1 MSQQNSKKKTLGE
14 QLDLS
19 EQLALGEHLT
29 KWVIRW
35 RYLIVILTLIVMM
48 MAGSGARFLLFDTD
62 YRIWFSEENPQLQA
76 FETIQNTYTK
86 YDNLL
91 FVLSPR
97 DGKVFSR
104 ATLEAVEWLTEKAW
118 QVPYSIRV
126 DSLSNFQHTR
136 GQADELIV
144 QDLYTN
150 AKSLTAADVE
160 YIRQVALLEP
170 LLRNRLVSDRGHVTG
185 VNVTVQPPGIRTDL
199 EVPEI
204 AEFGRALSAEMTRI
218 YPDIEVRLTGIV
230 MMNNAFPEA
239 SRHDIRT
246 LIPIMFGVVVLVL
259 ALMTRSLVGTLG
271 TLLVITFTVVMTMGL
286 AGWAGVRLT
295 GASASAPT
303 IILTLAVAD
312 CVHILVNFIHAMRNG
327 ADKNSALGE
336 SLRLNLQ
343 PVFLTSITTA
353 IGFLSMNF
361 GDVPPFRDMGN
372 LVAVGVLLAFVLSV
386 IFLPAFVAIMPIRV
400 RQRQTRGDRAMS
412 IFAEWVIRKRQML
425 MWGLGPLML
434 LLIAFIPRNEFND
447 EFVKYFDDSIQFRR
461 DTDFTTQNLTG
472 IYTLQYSLNSGES
485 SGISDPGFLAKVE
498 RFAQWFRLQPHV
510 IHVNTITDTLKRLNK
525 NLHDDS
531 PEWYRVPRQ
540 RELAAQYLLL
550 YEMSL
555 PYGLDL
561 NDQINIDKS
570 ATRFI
575 VTTESLSTR
584 KTLQMVEKAQQW
596 LVDNGLHR
604 AGDVEGSSP
613 NIMFAHITGR
623 NIKSMLIGTTA
634 ALILISLIM
643 IIALRSF
650 KLGLISMVPN
660 LLPAALA
667 FGLWGIMVGQIGL
680 SISVV
685 SAMTL
690 GIIVDDTVH
699 FLTKYNRARREQG
712 MDASDAVRYAF
723 STVGMAL
730 WVTSLVLVAGF
741 MVLSQSAFQVN
752 SGMGL
757 LTAIV
762 IVFALIADFL
772 FLPPLLICLSS
783 NKPVLPGAPKS

>member
-1 MSQQNSKKKTLGE
+1 MGE
-14 QLDLS
+14 QL
-19 EQLALGEHLT
+19 A
-29 KWVIRW
+29 KWVIKHRF
-35 RYLIVILTLIVMM
+35 LIVVLTLALV
-48 MAGSGARFLLFDTD
+48 ALLGSGARFLLFDTD

-91 FVLSPR
+91 FVLTPK
-97 DGKVFSR
+97 DGNVFSR
-104 ATLEAVEWLTEKAW
+104 STLTAVRWLTEQAW

-126 DSLSNFQHTR
+126 GSLSNFQHTR
-136 GQADELIV
+136 GEVDELIV
-144 QDLYTN
+144 QDLYTE
-150 AKSLTAADVE
+150 ADSLSDSDLAIIKE
-160 YIRQVALLEP
+160 VALSEP
-170 LLRNRLVSDRGHVTG
+170 QLVDRLVSARGHVTG
-185 VNVTVQPPGIRTDL
+185 VNVTVQAPGIRTDL

-204 AEFGRALSAEMTRI
+204 AEFGRSLAEQMRQR

-239 SRHDIRT
+239 SRHDIST
-246 LIPIMFGVVVLVL
+246 LIPVMFLIVILVL
-259 ALMTRSLVGTLG
+259 AMMTRSVVGTLG
-271 TLLVITFTVVMTMGL
+271 TVLVITFTVIMTMGL
-286 AGWAGVRLT
+286 AGWSGMKLT

-327 ADKNSALGE
+327 DDKHPALIE
-336 SLRLNLQ
+336 SLRINLQ

-353 IGFLSMNF
+353 VGFLSMNL

-372 LVAVGVLLAFVLSV
+372 LVALGVILAFGLSV
-386 IFLPAFVAIMPIRV
+386 LFLPAFIAIVPVHV
-400 RQRQTRGDRAMS
+400 RQQQTQSDKAMNA
-412 IFAEWVIRKRQML
+412 FAEWVIANRRML
-425 MWGLGPLML
+425 LWGLGPLML
-434 LLIAFIPRNEFND
+434 LLMAFIPRNEFND
-447 EFVKYFDDSIQFRR
+447 EFVKYFDESIEFRR

-472 IYTLQYSLNSGES
+472 IYTIQYSLNSGAS
-485 SGISDPGFLAKVE
+485 SGISDPNFLAKVE
-498 RFAQWFRLQPHV
+498 EFAQWFKRQPDV

-525 NLHDDS
+525 NLHEDS
-531 PEWYRVPRQ
+531 ADWYRVPEQ
-540 RELAAQYLLL
+540 KDLAAQYLLL

-570 ATRFI
+570 ATRFV
-575 VTTESLSTR
+575 VTTKSLSTR
-584 KTLQMVEKAQQW
+584 RTLEMVAEARTW
-596 LVDNGLHR
+596 LVENGLAR

-613 NIMFAHITGR
+613 NIMFAYITGR
-623 NIKSMLIGTTA
+623 NIKSMLVGTTA
-634 ALILISLIM
+634 ALILISLIL
-643 IIALRSF
+643 IVALRSI

-667 FGLWGIMVGQIGL
+667 FGFWGILVGQVGL
-680 SISVV
+680 AISVV

-699 FLTKYNRARREQG
+699 FLTKYNRARRERG
-712 MDASDAVRYAF
+712 MDATDAVRYAF
-723 STVGMAL
+723 STVGTAL
-730 WVTSLVLVAGF
+730 WVTSLVLAAGF
-741 MVLSQSAFQVN
+741 LVLSQSAFQVN

-772 FLPPLLICLSS
+772 FLPPLLIQLGSKGLDLGKNPAETLDS
-783 NKPVLPGAPKS
+783 NH

>member
-1 MSQQNSKKKTLGE
+1 MGE
-14 QLDLS
+14 QL
-19 EQLALGEHLT
+19 AN
-29 KWVIRW
+29 WVIKW
-35 RYLIVILTLIVMM
+35 RFAIVAVTLVLVVA
-48 MAGSGARFLLFDTD
+48 AGSGARFLLFDSD
-62 YRIWFSEENPQLQA
+62 YRIWFSKDNPQLQA

-91 FVLSPR
+91 FVLVPK
-97 DGKVFSR
+97 DGDVFTR
-104 ATLEAVEWLTEKAW
+104 PTLAAVEWLTEQAW

-136 GQADELIV
+136 GEADELIV
-144 QDLYTN
+144 QDLYTD
-150 AKSLTAADVE
+150 AASLTDADINF
-160 YIRQVALLEP
+160 IRQTALSEP
-170 LLRNRLVSDRGHVTG
+170 LLLNRLISPSAHTTG

-204 AEFGRALSAEMTRI
+204 AEFARDLAVEMRQRF
-218 YPDIEVRLTGIV
+218 PDVEVRLTGIV

-239 SRHDIRT
+239 SLHDIST
-246 LIPIMFGVVVLVL
+246 LIPLMFAVVVLVL
-259 ALMTRSLVGTLG
+259 ALMTRSITGTLG
-271 TLLVITFTVVMTMGL
+271 TVLVIAFTVIMTMGL
-286 AGWAGVRLT
+286 AGWSGMKLT

-327 ADKNSALGE
+327 AAKYPALVE
-336 SLRLNLQ
+336 SLRINLQ

-372 LVAVGVLLAFVLSV
+372 LVALGVILAFALAV
-386 IFLPAFVAIMPIRV
+386 IFLPAFIAIMPIRV
-400 RQRQTRGDRAMS
+400 RQRQTQGDKAMTA
-412 IFAEWVIRKRQML
+412 FAEWVIKRRQML
-425 MWGLGPLML
+425 LWGIGPLML
-434 LLIAFIPRNEFND
+434 FLIAFIPRNEFND
-447 EFVKYFDDSIQFRR
+447 EFVKYFDESIQFRR

-472 IYTLQYSLNSGES
+472 IYTIQYSLNAGES
-485 SGISDPGFLAKVE
+485 SGISDPEFLAKVE
-498 RFAQWFRLQPHV
+498 EFAQWFRKHRDVL
-510 IHVNTITDTLKRLNK
+510 HVNTITDTLKRLNK
-525 NLHDDS
+525 NLHNDS
-531 PEWYRVPRQ
+531 AEWYRVPQQ
-540 RELAAQYLLL
+540 RDLAAQYLLL

-570 ATRFI
+570 ATRLV
-575 VTTESLSTR
+575 VTTKSLSTR
-584 KTLQMVEKAQQW
+584 NTLEMVDEAREW
-596 LVDNGLHR
+596 LMDSGLAR

-623 NIKSMLIGTTA
+623 NIRSMLVGTTV
-634 ALILISLIM
+634 ALILISLIL
-643 IIALRSF
+643 IVALRSF

-660 LLPAALA
+660 LVPAALA
-667 FGLWGIMVGQIGL
+667 FGLWGIVVGQVGL

-685 SAMTL
+685 SAMSL

-699 FLTKYNRARREQG
+699 FLTKYTRARREQG
-712 MDASDAVRYAF
+712 MSAADAVRYAF

-741 MVLSQSAFQVN
+741 LVLSQSAFQVN

-762 IVFALIADFL
+762 IIFALVADFL
-772 FLPPLLICLSS
+772 FLPPLLIRLSGKRQDVGVEATADKF
-783 NKPVLPGAPKS
+783 N

>member
-1 MSQQNSKKKTLGE
+1 MGE
-14 QLDLS
+14 QL
-19 EQLALGEHLT
+19 AN
-29 KWVIRW
+29 WVIKW
-35 RYLIVILTLIVMM
+35 RFAIVAVTLVLVVA
-48 MAGSGARFLLFDTD
+48 AGSGARFLLFDSD
-62 YRIWFSEENPQLQA
+62 YRIWFSKDNPQLQA

-91 FVLSPR
+91 FVLVPK
-97 DGKVFSR
+97 DGDVFTR
-104 ATLEAVEWLTEKAW
+104 PTLAAVEWLTEQAW

-136 GQADELIV
+136 GEADELIV
-144 QDLYTN
+144 QDLYTD
-150 AKSLTAADVE
+150 AASLTDADINF
-160 YIRQVALLEP
+160 IRQTALSEP
-170 LLRNRLVSDRGHVTG
+170 LLLNRLISPSAHTTG

-204 AEFGRALSAEMTRI
+204 AEFARDLAVEMRQRF
-218 YPDIEVRLTGIV
+218 PDVEVRLTGIV

-239 SRHDIRT
+239 SLHDIST
-246 LIPIMFGVVVLVL
+246 LIPLMFAVVVLVL
-259 ALMTRSLVGTLG
+259 ALMTRSITGTLG
-271 TLLVITFTVVMTMGL
+271 TVLVIAFTVIMTMGL
-286 AGWAGVRLT
+286 AGWSGMKLT

-327 ADKNSALGE
+327 AAKYPALVE
-336 SLRLNLQ
+336 SLRINLQ

-372 LVAVGVLLAFVLSV
+372 LVALGVILAFALAV
-386 IFLPAFVAIMPIRV
+386 IFLPAFIAIMPIRV
-400 RQRQTRGDRAMS
+400 RQRQTQGDKAMTA
-412 IFAEWVIRKRQML
+412 FAEWVIKRRQML
-425 MWGLGPLML
+425 LWGIGPLML
-434 LLIAFIPRNEFND
+434 FLIAFIPRNEFND
-447 EFVKYFDDSIQFRR
+447 EFVKYFDESIQFRR

-472 IYTLQYSLNSGES
+472 IYTIQYSLNAGES
-485 SGISDPGFLAKVE
+485 SGISDPEFLAKVE
-498 RFAQWFRLQPHV
+498 EFAQWFRKHRDVL
-510 IHVNTITDTLKRLNK
+510 HVNTITDTLKRLNK

-531 PEWYRVPRQ
+531 EEWYKVPQQ
-540 RELAAQYLLL
+540 RDLAAQYLLL

-570 ATRFI
+570 ATRLV
-575 VTTESLSTR
+575 VTTKSLSTR
-584 KTLQMVEKAQQW
+584 NTLEMVDEAREW
-596 LVDNGLHR
+596 LMDSGLAR

-623 NIKSMLIGTTA
+623 NIRSMLVGTTV
-634 ALILISLIM
+634 ALILISLIL
-643 IIALRSF
+643 IVALRSF

-660 LLPAALA
+660 LVPAALA
-667 FGLWGIMVGQIGL
+667 FGLWGIVVGQVGL

-685 SAMTL
+685 SAMSL

-699 FLTKYNRARREQG
+699 FLTKYTRARREQG
-712 MDASDAVRYAF
+712 MSAADAVRYAF

-741 MVLSQSAFQVN
+741 LVLSQSAFQVN

-762 IVFALIADFL
+762 IVFALVADFL
-772 FLPPLLICLSS
+772 FLPPLLIRLSGKRQDVGVEATADKF
-783 NKPVLPGAPKS
+783 N

>member
-1 MSQQNSKKKTLGE
+1 MGE
-14 QLDLS
+14 QL
-19 EQLALGEHLT
+19 AN
-29 KWVIRW
+29 WVIKW
-35 RYLIVILTLIVMM
+35 RFVIVAATLVLVVA
-48 MAGSGARFLLFDTD
+48 AGSGARFLLFDTD
-62 YRIWFSEENPQLQA
+62 YRIWFSEDNPQLQA

-91 FVLSPR
+91 FVLAPK
-97 DGKVFSR
+97 DGDVFTRS
-104 ATLEAVEWLTEKAW
+104 TLASVEWLTEQAW

-136 GQADELIV
+136 GEADELIV
-144 QDLYTN
+144 QDLYTD
-150 AKSLTAADVE
+150 AESLTDADLE
-160 YIRQVALLEP
+160 FIRQVALSEP
-170 LLRNRLVSDRGHVTG
+170 LLLNRLVSPRAHTTG

-204 AEFGRALSAEMTRI
+204 AEFSRDLAAKMKQRF
-218 YPDIEVRLTGIV
+218 PDIDVRLTGIV

-239 SRHDIRT
+239 SRHDIST
-246 LIPIMFGVVVLVL
+246 LIPLMFGVVVLVL
-259 ALMTRSLVGTLG
+259 ALMTRSVVGTLG
-271 TLLVITFTVVMTMGL
+271 TVLVIAFTVIVTMGL
-286 AGWAGVRLT
+286 AGWSGIKLT

-327 ADKNSALGE
+327 ADKHSALVE
-336 SLRLNLQ
+336 SLRINLQ

-353 IGFLSMNF
+353 IGFLSMNL

-372 LVAVGVLLAFVLSV
+372 LVALGVMLAFGFAV
-386 IFLPAFVAIMPIRV
+386 IFLPAFIAIMPIRV
-400 RQRQTRGDRAMS
+400 RQRQTHGDRAMTA
-412 IFAEWVIRKRQML
+412 FAEWVIKRRQML
-425 MWGLGPLML
+425 LWGVGPLML
-434 LLIAFIPRNEFND
+434 FLIAFIPRNEFND
-447 EFVKYFDDSIQFRR
+447 EFVKYFDESIEFRR

-472 IYTLQYSLNSGES
+472 IYTIQYSLNAGES
-485 SGISDPGFLAKVE
+485 SGISNPEFLAKVE
-498 RFAQWFRLQPHV
+498 EFAQWFRQHPDVL
-510 IHVNTITDTLKRLNK
+510 HVNTLTDTLKRLNK

-531 PEWYRVPRQ
+531 EEWYQVPQQ
-540 RELAAQYLLL
+540 RDLAAQYLLL

-570 ATRFI
+570 ATRFV
-575 VTTESLSTR
+575 VTTESLSTK
-584 KTLQMVEKAQQW
+584 KTLEMVDQAREW
-596 LVDNGLHR
+596 LMDSGLAR
-604 AGDVEGSSP
+604 EGDVEGSSP

-623 NIKSMLIGTTA
+623 NIRSMLVGTTA
-634 ALILISLIM
+634 ALILISLIL
-643 IIALRSF
+643 IVALRSI

-667 FGLWGIMVGQIGL
+667 FGLWGIVVGQVGL

-685 SAMTL
+685 SAMSL

-699 FLTKYNRARREQG
+699 FLTKYTRARREQG
-712 MDASDAVRYAF
+712 MSAADAVRYAF

-741 MVLSQSAFQVN
+741 LVLSQSAFQVN

-762 IVFALIADFL
+762 IVFALVADFL
-772 FLPPLLICLSS
+772 FLPPLLIRLSGKRLDLGVKTTAEKF
-783 NKPVLPGAPKS
+783 N

>member
-1 MSQQNSKKKTLGE
+1 MGE
-14 QLDLS
+14 RLANWVIKWRFVVVAVT
-19 EQLALGEHLT
+19 LAL
-29 KWVIRW
+29 V
-35 RYLIVILTLIVMM
+35 VA
-48 MAGSGARFLLFDTD
+48 AGSGARFLLFDTD
-62 YRIWFSEENPQLQA
+62 YRIWFSKDNPQLQA

-91 FVLSPR
+91 FVLAPK
-97 DGKVFSR
+97 DGDVFTRS
-104 ATLEAVEWLTEKAW
+104 TLAAVEWLTEQAW

-136 GQADELIV
+136 GEADELIV
-144 QDLYTN
+144 QDLYTD
-150 AKSLTAADVE
+150 AESLTEADLDF
-160 YIRQVALLEP
+160 IRQAALSEP
-170 LLRNRLVSDRGHVTG
+170 LLLNRLVSPRSHTTG

-204 AEFGRALSAEMTRI
+204 AEFSRDLAAKMEQRF
-218 YPDIEVRLTGIV
+218 PDIEVRLTGIV

-239 SRHDIRT
+239 SRHDIST
-246 LIPIMFGVVVLVL
+246 LIPLMFGVVVLVL
-259 ALMTRSLVGTLG
+259 ALMTRSVVGTLG
-271 TLLVITFTVVMTMGL
+271 TVLVIAFTVIMTMGL
-286 AGWAGVRLT
+286 AGWSGIKLT

-327 ADKNSALGE
+327 AGKYPALVE
-336 SLRLNLQ
+336 SLRINLQ

-372 LVAVGVLLAFVLSV
+372 LVALGVMLAFVFAV
-386 IFLPAFVAIMPIRV
+386 IFLPAFIAIMPIRV
-400 RQRQTRGDRAMS
+400 RQRQTHGDRAMTA
-412 IFAEWVIRKRQML
+412 FAEWVIRRRQML
-425 MWGLGPLML
+425 LWGVGPLML
-434 LLIAFIPRNEFND
+434 FLIAFIPRNEFND
-447 EFVKYFDDSIQFRR
+447 EFVKYFDESIQFRR

-472 IYTLQYSLNSGES
+472 IYTIQYSLNAGES
-485 SGISDPGFLAKVE
+485 SGISDPQFLAKVE
-498 RFAQWFRLQPHV
+498 EFAQWFRQHPDVL
-510 IHVNTITDTLKRLNK
+510 HVNTITDTLKRLNK

-531 PEWYRVPRQ
+531 AEWYEVPQQ
-540 RELAAQYLLL
+540 RDLAAQYLLL

-570 ATRFI
+570 ATRFV
-575 VTTESLSTR
+575 VTTESLSTK
-584 KTLQMVEKAQQW
+584 KTLEMVDQAREW
-596 LVDNGLHR
+596 LMDSGLAR
-604 AGDVEGSSP
+604 EGDVEGSSP

-623 NIKSMLIGTTA
+623 NIRSMLVGTTI
-634 ALILISLIM
+634 ALILISMILIV
-643 IIALRSF
+643 ALRSL

-667 FGLWGIMVGQIGL
+667 FGLWGIVVGQVGL

-685 SAMTL
+685 SAMSL

-699 FLTKYNRARREQG
+699 FLTKYTRARREQG
-712 MDASDAVRYAF
+712 MSAADAVRYAF

-741 MVLSQSAFQVN
+741 LVLSQSAFQVN

-762 IVFALIADFL
+762 IVFALVADFL
-772 FLPPLLICLSS
+772 FLPPLLIKLSGKRLDLGVKATAEKF
-783 NKPVLPGAPKS
+783 N

>member
-1 MSQQNSKKKTLGE
+1 MGE
-14 QLDLS
+14 RLANWVIKWRFAIVAVT
-19 EQLALGEHLT
+19 LAL
-29 KWVIRW
+29 V
-35 RYLIVILTLIVMM
+35 VA
-48 MAGSGARFLLFDTD
+48 AGSGARFLLFDTD
-62 YRIWFSEENPQLQA
+62 YRIWFSEDNPQLQA

-91 FVLSPR
+91 FVLVPK
-97 DGKVFSR
+97 DGDVFTRS
-104 ATLEAVEWLTEKAW
+104 TLAAVEWLTEQAW

-136 GQADELIV
+136 GEADELIV
-144 QDLYTN
+144 QDLYTD
-150 AKSLTAADVE
+150 AESLTDADLE
-160 YIRQVALLEP
+160 YVRQTALSEP
-170 LLRNRLVSDRGHVTG
+170 LLVNRLVSPRSHTTG

-204 AEFGRALSAEMTRI
+204 AEFCRDLAENMKQRF
-218 YPDIEVRLTGIV
+218 PDIEVRLTGIV

-239 SRHDIRT
+239 SRHDIST
-246 LIPIMFGVVVLVL
+246 LIPLMFAVVVLVL
-259 ALMTRSLVGTLG
+259 ALMTRSVVGTLG
-271 TLLVITFTVVMTMGL
+271 TVLVIAFTVIMTMGL
-286 AGWAGVRLT
+286 AGWSGMKLT

-327 ADKNSALGE
+327 AGKYPALAE
-336 SLRLNLQ
+336 SLRINLQ

-372 LVAVGVLLAFVLSV
+372 LVALGVMLAFAFAV
-386 IFLPAFVAIMPIRV
+386 IFLPAFIAIMPIRV
-400 RQRQTRGDRAMS
+400 RQRQTHGDRAMTA
-412 IFAEWVIRKRQML
+412 FAEWVIKRRQML
-425 MWGLGPLML
+425 LWVVGPLML
-434 LLIAFIPRNEFND
+434 FLIAFIPRNEFND
-447 EFVKYFDDSIQFRR
+447 EFVKYFDESIQFRR

-472 IYTLQYSLNSGES
+472 IYTIQYSLNAGES
-485 SGISDPGFLAKVE
+485 SGISDPEFLAKVE
-498 RFAQWFRLQPHV
+498 EFAQWFRQHPDVL
-510 IHVNTITDTLKRLNK
+510 HVNSITDTLKRLNK
-525 NLHDDS
+525 NLHADS
-531 PEWYRVPRQ
+531 ADWYKVPQQ
-540 RELAAQYLLL
+540 RDLAAQYLLL

-570 ATRFI
+570 ATRFV
-575 VTTESLSTR
+575 VTTQSLSTK
-584 KTLQMVEKAQQW
+584 KTLEMVEQAREW
-596 LVDNGLHR
+596 LMDSGLAR
-604 AGDVEGSSP
+604 AGDIEGSSP

-623 NIKSMLIGTTA
+623 NIRSMLVGTTV
-634 ALILISLIM
+634 ALILISLIL
-643 IIALRSF
+643 IVALRSL

-667 FGLWGIMVGQIGL
+667 FGLWGIVVGQVGL

-685 SAMTL
+685 SAMSL

-699 FLTKYNRARREQG
+699 FLTKYTRARREQG
-712 MDASDAVRYAF
+712 MSAADAVRYAF

-741 MVLSQSAFQVN
+741 LVLSQSAFQVN

-762 IVFALIADFL
+762 IVFALVADFL
-772 FLPPLLICLSS
+772 FLPPLLIKLSGKRLDLGIKATTEKF
-783 NKPVLPGAPKS
+783 N

>member
-1 MSQQNSKKKTLGE
+1 MVMPQKNLKKKALGE
-14 QLDLS
+14 QL
-19 EQLALGEHLT
+19 A

-35 RYLIVILTLIVMM
+35 RYLIVGLTLVVMVV
-48 MAGSGARFLLFDTD
+48 AGSGARFLRFDTD
-62 YRIWFSEENPQLQA
+62 YRIWFSEDNPQLQA

-104 ATLEAVEWLTEKAW
+104 ATLDAVEWLTEKAW

-136 GQADELIV
+136 GQSDDLIV

-150 AKSLTAADVE
+150 AKSLTDADLE

-170 LLRNRLVSDRGHVTG
+170 LLRNRLVSDHAQVTG

-204 AEFGRALSAEMTRI
+204 AEFGRALSAEMARL

-239 SRHDIRT
+239 SRQDIRT

-259 ALMTRSLVGTLG
+259 ALMTRSLAGTLG
-271 TLLVITFTVVMTMGL
+271 TVLVITFTVVMTMGL

-295 GASASAPT
+295 GASAIAPT

-312 CVHILVNFIHAMRNG
+312 CVHILVNFIHAMRSG

-353 IGFLSMNF
+353 IGFLSMNL

-412 IFAEWVIRKRQML
+412 IFADWVIRKRQML

-461 DTDFTTQNLTG
+461 DTDYTTQNLTG

-485 SGISDPGFLAKVE
+485 SGVSDPKFLATVE

-531 PEWYRVPRQ
+531 PEWYRVPEQ
-540 RELAAQYLLL
+540 RDLAAQYLLL

-623 NIKSMLIGTTA
+623 NIKSMLVGTTA

-643 IIALRSF
+643 IIALRSI

-660 LLPAALA
+660 LLPPALA

-685 SAMTL
+685 SAMSL

-712 MDASDAVRYAF
+712 MDASNAVRYAF

-772 FLPPLLICLSS
+772 FLPPLLIRLSS
-783 NKPVLPGAPKS
+783 NKPESPGPRNS

>member
-1 MSQQNSKKKTLGE
+1 MGE
-14 QLDLS
+14 K
-19 EQLALGEHLT
+19 LAN
-29 KWVIRW
+29 WVIKW
-35 RYLIVILTLIVMM
+35 RFVIVAATLVLVVA
-48 MAGSGARFLLFDTD
+48 AGSGARFLLFDTD
-62 YRIWFSEENPQLQA
+62 YRIWFSEDNPQLQA

-91 FVLSPR
+91 FVLAPK
-97 DGKVFSR
+97 DGHVFTRS
-104 ATLEAVEWLTEKAW
+104 TLASVEWLTEQAW

-136 GQADELIV
+136 GEADELIV
-144 QDLYTN
+144 QDLYTD
-150 AKSLTAADVE
+150 AESLTDADLE
-160 YIRQVALLEP
+160 FIRQVALSEP
-170 LLRNRLVSDRGHVTG
+170 LLLNRLVSPRAHTTG

-204 AEFGRALSAEMTRI
+204 AEFSRDLAAKMKQRF
-218 YPDIEVRLTGIV
+218 PDIDVRLTGIV

-239 SRHDIRT
+239 SRHDIST
-246 LIPIMFGVVVLVL
+246 LIPLMFGVVVLVL
-259 ALMTRSLVGTLG
+259 ALMTRSVVGTLG
-271 TLLVITFTVVMTMGL
+271 TVLVIAFTVIVTMGL
-286 AGWAGVRLT
+286 AGWSGIKLT

-327 ADKNSALGE
+327 ADKHSALVE
-336 SLRLNLQ
+336 SLRINLQ

-353 IGFLSMNF
+353 IGFLSMNL

-372 LVAVGVLLAFVLSV
+372 LVALGVMLAFGFAV
-386 IFLPAFVAIMPIRV
+386 IFLPAFIAIMPIRV
-400 RQRQTRGDRAMS
+400 RQRQTHGDRAMTA
-412 IFAEWVIRKRQML
+412 FAEWVIKRRQML
-425 MWGLGPLML
+425 LWGVGPLML
-434 LLIAFIPRNEFND
+434 FLIAFIPRNEFND
-447 EFVKYFDDSIQFRR
+447 EFVKYFDESIEFRR

-472 IYTLQYSLNSGES
+472 IYTIQYSLNAGES
-485 SGISDPGFLAKVE
+485 SGISNPEFLAKVE
-498 RFAQWFRLQPHV
+498 EFAQWFRQHPDVL
-510 IHVNTITDTLKRLNK
+510 HVNTLTDTLKRLNK

-531 PEWYRVPRQ
+531 EEWYQVPQQ
-540 RELAAQYLLL
+540 RDLAAQYLLL

-570 ATRFI
+570 ATRFV
-575 VTTESLSTR
+575 VTTESLSTK
-584 KTLQMVEKAQQW
+584 KTLEMVDQAREW
-596 LVDNGLHR
+596 LMDSGLAR
-604 AGDVEGSSP
+604 EGDVEGSSP

-623 NIKSMLIGTTA
+623 NIRSMLVGTTA
-634 ALILISLIM
+634 ALILISLIL
-643 IIALRSF
+643 IVALRSI

-667 FGLWGIMVGQIGL
+667 FGLWGIVVGQVGL

-685 SAMTL
+685 SAMSL

-699 FLTKYNRARREQG
+699 FLTKYTRARREQG
-712 MDASDAVRYAF
+712 MSAADAVRYAF

-741 MVLSQSAFQVN
+741 LVLSQSAFQVN

-762 IVFALIADFL
+762 IVFALVADFL
-772 FLPPLLICLSS
+772 FLPPLLIRLSGKRLDLGVKTTAEKF
-783 NKPVLPGAPKS
+783 N

>member
-1 MSQQNSKKKTLGE
+1 MGE
-14 QLDLS
+14 QV
-19 EQLALGEHLT
+19 AR
-29 KWVIRW
+29 WVIRW
-35 RYLIVILTLIVMM
+35 RWLVVGFTLVLTVI
-48 MAGSGARFLLFDTD
+48 AGSGARYLHFDSD
-62 YRIWFSEENPQLQA
+62 YRIWFSDDNPQLQA

-91 FVLSPR
+91 FVLSPSSG
-97 DGKVFSR
+97 DVFTR
-104 ATLEAVEWLTEKAW
+104 QTLEAVEWLTGEAW
-118 QVPYSIRV
+118 QIPYSIRV

-136 GQADELIV
+136 GVDDDLIV
-144 QDLYTN
+144 QDLYVDAN
-150 AKSLTAADVE
+150 SLKAPDLQ
-160 YIRQVALLEP
+160 YIREVALAEP
-170 LLRNRLVSDRGHVTG
+170 LLRNRLVSSDGDVTG
-185 VNVTVQPPGIRTDL
+185 INVTVQPPGVRTDL

-204 AEFGRALSAEMTRI
+204 VDYVRALKEKMNQRF
-218 YPDIEVRLTGIV
+218 PDIDVRLTGTV

-239 SRHDIRT
+239 SRHDIQT
-246 LIPIMFGVVVLVL
+246 LIPVMFGVVVLVL
-259 ALMTRSLVGTLG
+259 AFLTRSVVGTVG
-271 TLLVITFTVVMTMGL
+271 TVLVIAFTVVITMGL
-286 AGWAGVRLT
+286 AGWAGIKLT

-312 CVHILVNFIHAMRNG
+312 CVHVLVNFIHAMRNG
-327 ADKNSALGE
+327 ADKNSALTE

-353 IGFLSMNF
+353 IGFLSMNL

-372 LVAVGVLLAFVLSV
+372 LVALGVMLAFGLSV
-386 IFLPAFVAIMPIRV
+386 IFLPAFVAIMPVNV
-400 RQRQTRGDRAMS
+400 RKRQTHGDKVMS
-412 IFAEWVIRKRQML
+412 TFADWVIRKRKAL
-425 MWGLGPLML
+425 LWGLGPAMLILM
-434 LLIAFIPRNEFND
+434 AFIPRNEIND
-447 EFVKYFDDSIQFRR
+447 EFVKYFDETIQFRL
-461 DTDFTTQNLTG
+461 DTDYTSENLTG
-472 IYTLQYSLNSGES
+472 IYTIQYSLYSGES
-485 SGISDPGFLAKVE
+485 SGISNPRFLATIE
-498 RFAQWFRLQPHV
+498 RFAEWFRQQPRV

-525 NLHDDS
+525 NLHGEDDD
-531 PEWYRVPRQ
+531 WYRVPEQ
-540 RELAAQYLLL
+540 RDLAAQYLLL

-575 VTTESLSTR
+575 VTTESLSTGE
-584 KTLQMVEKAQQW
+584 TLEMAEDARQW
-596 LVDNGLHR
+596 LQENGLTR

-623 NIKSMLIGTTA
+623 NIKSMLVGTTA
-634 ALILISLIM
+634 ALVLISLIL
-643 IIALRSF
+643 IVALRSL

-660 LLPAALA
+660 LVPAALA
-667 FGLWGIMVGQIGL
+667 FGLWGIVVGQIGL
-680 SISVV
+680 AISVV
-685 SAMTL
+685 SAMSL

-699 FLTKYNRARREQG
+699 FLSKYSRARREQG
-712 MDASDAVRYAF
+712 MNAQDAVRYAF

-741 MVLSQSAFQVN
+741 LVLSQSAFQVN

-772 FLPPLLICLSS
+772 FLPPLLIRLSADH
-783 NKPVLPGAPKS
+783 GGED

>member
-1 MSQQNSKKKTLGE
+1 MGE
-14 QLDLS
+14 QLS
-19 EQLALGEHLT
+19 

-35 RYLIVILTLIVMM
+35 RYLIVGLTLVVVAI
-48 MAGSGARFLLFDTD
+48 AGSGVRFLLFDTD
-62 YRIWFSEENPQLQA
+62 YRIWFSEDNPQLQA

-91 FVLSPR
+91 FVLAPR
-97 DGKVFSR
+97 DGNVFNR
-104 ATLEAVEWLTEKAW
+104 TTLDAIEWLTERSW

-144 QDLYTN
+144 QDLYTD

-160 YIRQVALLEP
+160 YIRQVALSEP
-170 LLRNRLVSDRGHVTG
+170 LLRNRLVSERAHVTG

-204 AEFGRALSAEMTRI
+204 AEFGRALSDEMARL
-218 YPDIEVRLTGIV
+218 YPDIEMRLTGIV

-271 TLLVITFTVVMTMGL
+271 TVLVITFTVVMTMGL
-286 AGWAGVRLT
+286 AGWAGVKLT
-295 GASASAPT
+295 GASAIAPT

-327 ADKNSALGE
+327 ADKYSALGE

-400 RQRQTRGDRAMS
+400 QQRQTRGDQAMGV
-412 IFAEWVIRKRQML
+412 FANWVIRNRQLL

-447 EFVKYFDDSIQFRR
+447 EFVKYFDESIQFRL

-485 SGISDPGFLAKVE
+485 SGISDPEFLATVE
-498 RFAQWFRLQPHV
+498 KFAQWFRLQPHV
-510 IHVNTITDTLKRLNK
+510 IHVNAITDTLKRLNK

-531 PEWYRVPRQ
+531 AEWYRVPEQ
-540 RELAAQYLLL
+540 RELAAQYILL

-584 KTLQMVEKAQQW
+584 KTMEMVEKARQW
-596 LVDNGLHR
+596 LGDNGLHR

-623 NIKSMLIGTTA
+623 NIKSMLVGTTM

-643 IIALRSF
+643 IIALRSI

-667 FGLWGIMVGQIGL
+667 FGLWGLMVGRIGL

-699 FLTKYNRARREQG
+699 FMTKYNRARREQG
-712 MDASDAVRYAF
+712 MDAADAVRYAF

-772 FLPPLLICLSS
+772 FLPPLLIRLSS
-783 NKPVLPGAPKS
+783 DKSSPHFSPD

>member
-1 MSQQNSKKKTLGE
+1 MMSQNNLNKNSLGEHLALGE
-14 QLDLS
+14 QL
-19 EQLALGEHLT
+19 A

-386 IFLPAFVAIMPIRV
+386 VFLPAFIAIMPIRV

-447 EFVKYFDDSIQFRR
+447 EFVKYFDDSIQFRQ

-485 SGISDPGFLAKVE
+485 SGISDPGFLAIVE

-623 NIKSMLIGTTA
+623 NIKSMLVGTTM

-643 IIALRSF
+643 IIALRSI

-690 GIIVDDTVH
+690 GIIVYDTVH
-699 FLTKYNRARREQG
+699 FMTKYNRARREQG
-712 MDASDAVRYAF
+712 MEASDAVRYAF

>member
-1 MSQQNSKKKTLGE
+1 
-14 QLDLS
+14 
-19 EQLALGEHLT
+19 
-29 KWVIRW
+29 
-35 RYLIVILTLIVMM
+35 
-48 MAGSGARFLLFDTD
+48 
-62 YRIWFSEENPQLQA
+62 
-76 FETIQNTYTK
+76 
-86 YDNLL
+86 
-91 FVLSPR
+91 
-97 DGKVFSR
+97 VFSR

-259 ALMTRSLVGTLG
+259 ALMTRSLAGTLG
-271 TLLVITFTVVMTMGL
+271 TLLVITFTVVTTMGL

-412 IFAEWVIRKRQML
+412 IFADWVIRNRQML

-447 EFVKYFDDSIQFRR
+447 EFVKYFDDSIQFRQ

-643 IIALRSF
+643 IIALRSI

-712 MDASDAVRYAF
+712 MDAPDAVRYAF

>member
-1 MSQQNSKKKTLGE
+1 MGE
-14 QLDLS
+14 QL
-19 EQLALGEHLT
+19 A

-35 RYLIVILTLIVMM
+35 RFFIVGLTIVASVI
-48 MAGSGARFLLFDTD
+48 AGSGSRFLHFDTD
-62 YRIWFSEENPQLQA
+62 YRIWFSEDNPQLRA
-76 FETIQNTYTK
+76 FDAIQNTYTK

-91 FVLSPR
+91 FVLSPA
-97 DGKVFSR
+97 DGNVFSQS
-104 ATLEAVEWLTEKAW
+104 TLDAVEWLTEKAW
-118 QVPYSIRV
+118 QVPYSFRV

-136 GQADELIV
+136 GEADELIV
-144 QDLYTN
+144 QDLYTD
-150 AKSLTAADVE
+150 AKSLSDHELE
-160 YIRQVALLEP
+160 YIRQVALSEP
-170 LLRNRLVSDRGHVTG
+170 LLRNRLVSDRAHVTG

-204 AEFGRALSAEMTRI
+204 AEFGRALVREMMQL
-218 YPDIEVRLTGIV
+218 YPDIDVRLTGIV

-259 ALMTRSLVGTLG
+259 ALMTRSVTGTLG
-271 TLLVITFTVVMTMGL
+271 TSLVITFTVVMTMGT
-286 AGWAGVRLT
+286 AGWAGLKLT
-295 GASASAPT
+295 GASAIAPT

-312 CVHILVNFIHAMRNG
+312 CVHILVNFIHAMRSG
-327 ADKNSALGE
+327 ADKYSALGE

-372 LVAVGVLLAFVLSV
+372 LVALGVMLAFVLSV
-386 IFLPAFVAIMPIRV
+386 FFLPAFIALMPVKV
-400 RQRQTRGDRAMS
+400 RQRETQGDKAMG
-412 IFAEWVIRKRQML
+412 IFADWVIRNRKWLLR
-425 MWGLGPLML
+425 GLGPLML
-434 LLIAFIPRNEFND
+434 LLIAFIPNNEFND
-447 EFVKYFDDSIQFRR
+447 EFVKYFDESIPFRV
-461 DTDFTTQNLTG
+461 DTDFTTKNLTG
-472 IYTLQYSLNSGES
+472 IYTLQYSLNAGEP
-485 SGISDPGFLAKVE
+485 SGISDPEFLATLD
-498 RFAQWFRLQPHV
+498 RFAQWFRRQPQV

-531 PEWYRVPRQ
+531 PKWYRVPKR
-540 RELAAQYLLL
+540 RDLAAQYLLL

-570 ATRFI
+570 ATRI
-575 VTTESLSTR
+575 IITTESMSTR
-584 KTLQMVEKAQQW
+584 DTLEMVETARQW
-596 LVDNGLHR
+596 IITNGLQR

-613 NIMFAHITGR
+613 NIMFAHITER
-623 NIKSMLIGTTA
+623 NIKSMLVGTTA
-634 ALILISLIM
+634 ALVLISLIM
-643 IIALRSF
+643 IGALRSI

-667 FGLWGIMVGQIGL
+667 FGLWGIVVGQIGL

-685 SAMTL
+685 SAMSL

-699 FLTKYNRARREQG
+699 FLTKYNRARRERG
-712 MDASDAVRYAF
+712 MDAADAVRFAF

-772 FLPPLLICLSS
+772 LLPPLLIRLSS
-783 NKPVLPGAPKS
+783 DKSATSHYNF

>member
-1 MSQQNSKKKTLGE
+1 MGE
-14 QLDLS
+14 K
-19 EQLALGEHLT
+19 LAN
-29 KWVIRW
+29 WVIKW
-35 RYLIVILTLIVMM
+35 RFVIVAATLVLVVA
-48 MAGSGARFLLFDTD
+48 AGSGARFLLFDTD
-62 YRIWFSEENPQLQA
+62 YRIWFSEDNPQLQA

-91 FVLSPR
+91 FVLAPK
-97 DGKVFSR
+97 DGDVFTRS
-104 ATLEAVEWLTEKAW
+104 TLASVEWLTEQAW

-136 GQADELIV
+136 GEADELIV
-144 QDLYTN
+144 QDLYTD
-150 AKSLTAADVE
+150 AESLTDADLE
-160 YIRQVALLEP
+160 FIRQVALSEP
-170 LLRNRLVSDRGHVTG
+170 LLLNRLVSPRAHTTG

-204 AEFGRALSAEMTRI
+204 AEFSRDLAAKMKQRF
-218 YPDIEVRLTGIV
+218 PDIDVRLTGIV

-239 SRHDIRT
+239 SRHDIST
-246 LIPIMFGVVVLVL
+246 LIPLMFGVVVLVL
-259 ALMTRSLVGTLG
+259 ALMTRSVVGTLG
-271 TLLVITFTVVMTMGL
+271 TVLVIAFTVIVTMGL
-286 AGWAGVRLT
+286 AGWSGIKLT

-327 ADKNSALGE
+327 ADKRSALVE
-336 SLRLNLQ
+336 SLRINLQ

-353 IGFLSMNF
+353 IGFLSMNL

-372 LVAVGVLLAFVLSV
+372 LVALGVMLAFGFAV
-386 IFLPAFVAIMPIRV
+386 IFLPAFIAIMPIRV
-400 RQRQTRGDRAMS
+400 RQRQTHGDRAMTA
-412 IFAEWVIRKRQML
+412 FAEWVIKRRQML
-425 MWGLGPLML
+425 LWGVGPLML
-434 LLIAFIPRNEFND
+434 FLIAFIPRNEFND
-447 EFVKYFDDSIQFRR
+447 EFVKYFDESIEFRR

-472 IYTLQYSLNSGES
+472 IYTIQYSLNAGES
-485 SGISDPGFLAKVE
+485 SGISNPEFLAKVE
-498 RFAQWFRLQPHV
+498 EFAQWFRQHPDVL
-510 IHVNTITDTLKRLNK
+510 HVNTLTDTLKRLNK

-531 PEWYRVPRQ
+531 EEWYQVPQQ
-540 RELAAQYLLL
+540 RDLAAQYLLL

-570 ATRFI
+570 ATRFV
-575 VTTESLSTR
+575 VTTESLSTK
-584 KTLQMVEKAQQW
+584 KTLEMVDQAREW
-596 LVDNGLHR
+596 LMDSGLAR
-604 AGDVEGSSP
+604 EGDVEGSSP

-623 NIKSMLIGTTA
+623 NIRSMLVGTTA
-634 ALILISLIM
+634 ALILISLIL
-643 IIALRSF
+643 IVALRSI

-667 FGLWGIMVGQIGL
+667 FGLWGIVVGQVGL

-685 SAMTL
+685 SAMSL

-699 FLTKYNRARREQG
+699 FLTKYTRARREQG
-712 MDASDAVRYAF
+712 MSAADAVRYAF

-741 MVLSQSAFQVN
+741 LVLSQSAFQVN

-762 IVFALIADFL
+762 IVFALVADFL
-772 FLPPLLICLSS
+772 FLPPLLIRLSGKRLDLGVKTTAEKF
-783 NKPVLPGAPKS
+783 N